1 MITTN
6 LKTWAVIFPDGRMVI
21 DPRFHTPQDAW
32 EIALGWPT
40 DAEIAEAELM
50 GAFAVEVRI
59 SYDRI

>member
-6 LKTWAVIFPDGRMVI
+6 LRTWAIIFPDGRMVV
-21 DPRFHTPQDAW
+21 DPRFHEAKDAW
-32 EIALGWPT
+32 EIALGFPT

-59 SYDRI
+59 SYEKP